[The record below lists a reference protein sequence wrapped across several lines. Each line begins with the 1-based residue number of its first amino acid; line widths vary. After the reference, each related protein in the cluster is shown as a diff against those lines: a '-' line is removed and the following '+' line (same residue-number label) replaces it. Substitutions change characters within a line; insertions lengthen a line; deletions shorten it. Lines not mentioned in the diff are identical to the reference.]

1 MIAPP
6 RVVFLSSA
14 DLLEAVLEK
23 GGRNP
28 GGYGDGRD
36 DADLRAGASRSPSG
50 ALVRQFGNSRIEPG
64 RMAYSILVQ

>member
-1 MIAPP
+1 MIAPS
-6 RVVFLSSA
+6 RVVFFSSA

-36 DADLRAGASRSPSG
+36 DADLRVGASPSPSG
-50 ALVRQFGNSRIEPG
+50 ALFRQFGNSRIEPG
-64 RMAYSILVQ
+64 RTIYSILVQ